1 MKMIE
6 QPCQQQQGGSGIII
20 VDDVIHA
27 AASSP
32 SVASA
37 LPAPLGA
44 KVAAIVAKPK
54 STLVDCEWQFL
65 AVSLQLA
72 RVWTQLP

>member
-6 QPCQQQQGGSGIII
+6 QPYQQQQGGSGIII
-20 VDDVIHA
+20 VDDAIHT

-32 SVASA
+32 AVSAS
-37 LPAPLGA
+37 LPAPISA

-54 STLVDCEWQFL
+54 SALVDCEYEFL

-72 RVWTQLP
+72 RVWAQLP